1 MSVAGT
7 YNIVTKTPMG
17 DQAGVFTVTVDGDSF
32 TGDVSGAM
40 GNMAVAEG
48 KVSGQTLTWKMDMKV
63 PMPMTLECEA
73 TIDGDPAL
81 HENVRV
87 PGSHV
92 GLGFNAVVLWIV
104 ADRLAQPEGSWR
116 PFEPSGPL
124 GYVYRMLTHEM
135 LPI

>member
-73 TIDGDPAL
+73 TIDGDDL
-81 HENVRV
+81 T
-87 PGSHV
+87 GK
-92 GLGFNAVVLWIV
+92 VV
-104 ADRLAQPEGSWR
+104 AGAFGAM
-116 PFEPSGPL
+116 PL
-124 GYVYRMLTHEM
+124 TGTRA
-135 LPI
+135 